1 MKAEDAGISEDNMR
15 EYMYV
20 TLRQKPELKKK
31 QLHGFMKNGKYRRKL
46 ILNVWNPISIM
57 KQNMVG
63 TFA

>member
-1 MKAEDAGISEDNMR
+1 MR

-46 ILNVWNPISIM
+46 ILNVWNPILIM

>member
-1 MKAEDAGISEDNMR
+1 MR

-20 TLRQKPELKKK
+20 TLRQKPELKKEAAAWF
-31 QLHGFMKNGKYRRKL
+31 HENGKYRRKL